1 MNRFYKT
8 KHFRYGSAATAFTCA
23 FIAVVIIFNIVFT
36 ALASKYMWYVDMT
49 EKEVFSLSEATKVL
63 ISDVDAPI
71 NIYFA
76 SEPDELME
84 GTYSTYMKYIYTTA
98 LQLAAEFPNVNV
110 ECRDV
115 VKNRAFF
122 EPFRTTAATP
132 IYTTS
137 VVLESGGE
145 VRVFSYRAFF
155 TVDEDGE
162 TIWAYNGE
170 HKFMS
175 GILQVT
181 SAEMPIVY
189 FTTEHGEDLGESA
202 QALFSLF
209 YDNGFD
215 VRPINLAKDEIDE
228 DARIIIINDPVYD
241 FIGAEAEDGSANEIR
256 KLDEFVDDFGSL
268 LIFTD
273 PDHAGKLTNLSEFLE
288 EWGIAFNPDTYVKDM
303 DHAVSTDGLSVV
315 AQYDTETLGSSI
327 YKDLTNNLVTPPK
340 TISRYTMPIEI
351 LWENGGS
358 LSGSRAVSPI
368 LTSYDSAVAMKDGK
382 SIGTGEYNLMTV
394 SRESRLI
401 DNEYYYS
408 YVVVGGSSSFADAK
422 YLFSNAYANSDI
434 LSSVMRSSGRD
445 RTLADIKFKEFD
457 DTDLVITTAESTNW
471 TVALV
476 TVLPAIIAVIGLVVW
491 VRRKHS

>member
-1 MNRFYKT
+1 MNRFYNLKR
-8 KHFRYGSAATAFTCA
+8 FRYGSAAAAFTCA

-36 ALASKYMWYVDMT
+36 ALAGTYMWYVDMT
-49 EKEVFSLSEATKVL
+49 RDNVFSLSEATKVL
-63 ISDVDAPI
+63 MADVDAPV

-84 GTYSTYMKYIYTTA
+84 GKDSPYMKYIYTTA

-115 VKNRAFF
+115 IKNRAFF
-122 EPFRTTAATP
+122 EPFRTTAATN

-137 VVLESGGE
+137 VVVESGGE
-145 VRVFSYRAFF
+145 VRVFSYQSFF
-155 TVDEDGE
+155 IVDEDGQ
-162 TIWAYNGE
+162 TIWAYDGE
-170 HKFMS
+170 HKLMS

-189 FTTEHGEDLGESA
+189 FTAEHGENLGADAAE
-202 QALFSLF
+202 LFTLF

-215 VRPINLAKDEIDE
+215 VRSINLAKDEIDE

-241 FIGAEAEDGSANEIR
+241 FIGAEAEDDFSNEIK
-256 KLDEFVDDFGSL
+256 KLDAFLDDFGSL
-268 LIFTD
+268 IVFAD

-288 EWGIAFNPDTYVKDM
+288 EWGIAFTPNTYVKDM
-303 DHAVSTDGLSVV
+303 DHSISTDGLSIV

-327 YKDLTNNLVTPPK
+327 YKDLTGNLATPPK

-351 LWENGGS
+351 LWESGGS
-358 LSGSRAVSPI
+358 LSGAREVSPI
-368 LTSYDSAVAMKDGK
+368 LTSFESSVLMKDGERV
-382 SIGTGEYNLMTV
+382 GEGKYNLMTV
-394 SRESRLI
+394 SRESRII
-401 DNEYYYS
+401 DNETYYS
-408 YVVVGGSSSFADAK
+408 YVVVSGSSSFTAPS
-422 YLFSNAYANSDI
+422 YLISNAYANSDI

-445 RTLADIKFKEFD
+445 RTLADITYKVFD
-457 DTDLVITTAESTNW
+457 DTTLTLTTAQATNW

-476 TVLPAIIAVIGLVVW
+476 TVLPVFVAVCGLVVFI
-491 VRRKHS
+491 RRKHA